1 MIHAQGN
8 AIMRRSV
15 RLLLSC
21 LLLLVSACATPIGV
35 ARVDTQ
41 AVYRSLTASVL
52 STGRP
57 SAATAQVLVRT
68 GLAQRFEDDP
78 GATLAALR
86 GTGIGLSRDRLFA
99 LAELSFVHAE
109 DTRKPEY
116 YLAAAVYAYA
126 FLLPSDGTERSA
138 PLSPIDPRLRLAAD
152 LYNLGLTLG
161 LSTPERDRVLLQAGT
176 QPLPFG
182 TLTLAIDP
190 EQFLWGG
197 YRMSSFIPVAEFK
210 LRGLRNR
217 YRQPG
222 VGAPLAAELS
232 PVEAGL
238 AAEAARKRIPPRIK
252 VPITAFVRLDHVS
265 EGIATGHVDGRLEL
279 YTADQASSV
288 DVATQTLPL
297 ELEPS
302 ATLAYILE
310 GAPVWDTE
318 YSGFLS
324 ANRRPFPEGLMMLH
338 PYRRGRVPVV
348 LIHGTV
354 SSPARWADMLNELQ
368 NDPVLRDHIQF
379 WLFTYNTSNPILLS
393 ASELREALRKTIA
406 EIDPDGQDPALR
418 NLVLVGH
425 SQGGLLTRLMV
436 TDSGTRFWDAAVK
449 VPLEQLEVTPAT
461 RALLEKTMFFVPF
474 PGVTRV
480 VFIATPHRG
489 SFRVTNLI
497 LGLVRRLVT
506 LPTTIVEGV
515 AEAAQSN
522 PDAVPLKTRGIPTAV
537 DNMRPGNRFVRT
549 LAASPLAPGVI
560 AHSIIAVRG
569 EGPITSGN
577 DGVVAYESA
586 HLDEAASEKVV
597 RSSHSTQSE
606 PDTIQEVRR
615 ILRVHVAGSADMRG
629 PHPEP
634 PVSLAGASKAN
645 GSPALAAG
653 RVICHG
659 DRDADRG
666 RWRFCV
672 AMSTGA
678 RSERQ
683 AREPR

>member
-1 MIHAQGN
+1 
-8 AIMRRSV
+8 MRLSV
-15 RLLLSC
+15 RLLLLSC

-41 AVYRSLTASVL
+41 SVYRSLTASEL
-52 STGRP
+52 SAGRP
-57 SAATAQVLVRT
+57 SATTEQVLVRT
-68 GLAQRFEDDP
+68 GLAQRFHDDP
-78 GATLAALR
+78 EAALAALR
-86 GTGIGLSRDRLFA
+86 GTGVDLSRDRLFA

-109 DTRKPEY
+109 DTRQPEY

-126 FLLPSDGTERSA
+126 FLFPTAGTDRGVS
-138 PLSPIDPRLRLAAD
+138 LSPLDPRPRLAAD

-161 LSTPERDRVLLQAGT
+161 LSTPERDRVVLAAG
-176 QPLPFG
+176 QQRLPFG
-182 TLTLAIDP
+182 TLTLAVDP
-190 EQFLWGG
+190 EQFVWGG
-197 YRMSSFIPVAEFK
+197 YRMSDFIPMAEFK

-222 VGAPLAAELS
+222 VGVPLAAELS
-232 PVEAGL
+232 PIESGPT
-238 AAEAARKRIPPRIK
+238 AEAARKRIPPRIK
-252 VPITAFVRLDHVS
+252 VPVTAFVRLEHVS
-265 EGIATGHVDGRLEL
+265 EGIATGHLDGRLEV
-279 YTADQASSV
+279 YTADQATSV
-288 DVATQTLPL
+288 DVATQTVPL

-310 GAPVWDTE
+310 GAPVWGTE
-318 YSGFLS
+318 FSGFLS
-324 ANRRPFPEGLMMLH
+324 ADRRLFTEGLMMLH

-348 LIHGTV
+348 LIHGTA

-368 NDPVLRDHIQF
+368 NDPVLRGRIQF

-418 NLVLVGH
+418 NLVLIGH

-449 VPLEQLEVTPAT
+449 VPLEQLEVKPAT
-461 RALLEKTMFFVPF
+461 RALLERTMFFAPLSF
-474 PGVTRV
+474 VTRV

-489 SFRVTNLI
+489 SFQVTTFI
-497 LGLVRRLVT
+497 LSLVRRLVT
-506 LPTTIVEGV
+506 LPVTVVEGV
-515 AEAAQSN
+515 AEVAQSN
-522 PDAVPLKTRGIPTAV
+522 PNAVSLKTLGGIPTAV
-537 DNMRPGNRFVRT
+537 DNMRPGNRFVQT

-577 DGVVAYESA
+577 DGMVAYESA
-586 HLDEAASEKVV
+586 HLDGVASEKVV

-615 ILRVHVAGSADMRG
+615 ILREHVVGTTEKPG
-629 PHPEP
+629 T
-634 PVSLAGASKAN
+634 PVAQ
-645 GSPALAAG
+645 G
-653 RVICHG
+653 R
-659 DRDADRG
+659 
-666 RWRFCV
+666 
-672 AMSTGA
+672 
-678 RSERQ
+678 
-683 AREPR
+683 